1 MMRTTNREHGDAI
14 EDAVKAC
21 VVGVLGV
28 KADDLRDDYL
38 VADRATVDSL
48 TLLEV
53 VVAIEDALQI
63 VVPER
68 DVARLRTYGDFVR
81 LATRLCDGR
90 DLTPTMPALRLR
102 KGVVGHATL
111 VTRSGPLMRTTEL
124 TPYAAETILEDAL
137 AAGPATSVDL
147 FVAPATSDDVVAD
160 LERLFDRVR
169 RRGIEVHVQRRA
181 PGLPLVDGRRA
192 GAL

>member
-1 MMRTTNREHGDAI
+1 MRTTNQGHGDAI
-14 EDAVKAC
+14 EQAVKAC
-21 VVGVLGV
+21 VADVLGV
-28 KADDLRDDYL
+28 PAVELRDDYL
-38 VADRATVDSL
+38 IADGATVDSL

-68 DVARLRTYGDFVR
+68 ELARLRTYGDFVR
-81 LATRLCDGR
+81 LATRLCGGR
-90 DLTPTMPALRLR
+90 TAEPAAPALRLR
-102 KGVVGHATL
+102 KGVAGRATL
-111 VTRSGPLMRTTEL
+111 VTRAGPLTRTTEL

-137 AAGPATSVDL
+137 AVGPATSVDL

-169 RRGIEVHVQRRA
+169 RRGIEVHVLRRS
-181 PGLPLVDGRRA
+181 PGRPLADGRRA